1 MNQIVNVIKRL
12 SENGYSAL
20 LGAISGITAL
30 FTPAIPIIITVFVFV
45 FVDMYY
51 GYKVSHKYG
60 KHKLESNKLW
70 KTVWKLRDCFIL
82 ITLGLLLDKYILL
95 TYEDLAAVKIAAGAI
110 CAAEGLSL
118 LESFRALHPNA
129 ILSKL
134 LSKIIKSKAEK
145 YLDVDLSDVI
155 DIK

>member
-1 MNQIVNVIKRL
+1 MVNVIKRL

-20 LGAISGITAL
+20 LGVISGITAL
-30 FTPAIPIIITVFVFV
+30 FAPAIPIIITVFVFV

-51 GYKVSHKYG
+51 DYKVQHKYG

-70 KTVWKLRDCFIL
+70 ETVWKLRDCFIS

-118 LESFRALHPNA
+118 LGSFRALHPNA

-134 LSKIIKSKAEK
+134 LSKVIKSKAEK